1 MLNVGILGAGGIA
14 SVMARTIAGMD
25 GVCNAAVASRDPG
38 KAQEFAKKW
47 NVKRAYGSYEE
58 MLQDAEVDLVYI
70 ATPHSHH
77 YPQAKLCL
85 EHGKHVLCEKAFTVN
100 AAQAEALFCLAKE
113 KNLLITEAIWTRYQP
128 IRNTIDEVL
137 SSGIVG
143 KPWLLSANLNYL
155 ISQVPRLKE
164 PSLAGGALLDVGVY
178 PLNFAAMV
186 FGSDP
191 VSVTGNAVLTEKGV
205 DMQESIT
212 LTWADGRM
220 AVLHAGMMGLS
231 DQRGIICCDKGILE
245 ITNINNP
252 KEVRAYDQNRRLLA
266 VYPAPEQITGY
277 EYEVEACIRAL
288 SRGETECPEM
298 PHAETLCIMKWMDS
312 LRAQFCVTYPPEIEA
327 L

>member
-1 MLNVGILGAGGIA
+1 MLKVGILGAGSIA
-14 SVMARTIAGMD
+14 SVMAGTIARMD
-25 GVCNAAVASRDPG
+25 SACNEAVASRDFV
-38 KAQEFAKKW
+38 KAREFADKCKVKK
-47 NVKRAYGSYEE
+47 AYGSYEE
-58 MLQDAEVDLVYI
+58 MLADPDVELVYI

-77 YPQAKLCL
+77 YAHAKLCL

-100 AAQAEALFCLAKE
+100 AAQAKELFAIADQKR
-113 KNLLITEAIWTRYQP
+113 LLITEAIWTRYQP
-128 IRNTIDEVL
+128 MRGIINEVL
-137 SSGIVG
+137 ESGIVG

-164 PSLAGGALLDVGVY
+164 PGLAGGALLDVGVY

-186 FGSDP
+186 FGNDP
-191 VSVTGNAVLTEKGV
+191 VSITGTAVLTDKGV

-231 DQRGIICCDKGILE
+231 DRRGIICCDNGTLE

-252 KEVRAYDQNRRLLA
+252 SELRVFNLDRKLIASYQ
-266 VYPAPEQITGY
+266 APERITGY

-288 SRGETECPEM
+288 SLGKTECLEM
-298 PHAETLCIMKWMDS
+298 PHAETVRIMSWMDE
-312 LRAQFCVTYPPEIEA
+312 LRAQFGVKYPQNIEA